1 MGRQSSV
8 RFKSPQRRRSGR
20 SFFAKWETHPA
31 AAILRGCCG
40 ETQATDEALQ
50 RAGRC
55 LFLSKRKRRR
65 LTTRQFPA
73 PTGAQLRPTALPCA
87 PSRNPTKQRTLRLPN
102 LRRKMW
108 RQQLPN
114 HSFGSAAD
122 YVNASYFFWG
132 GLTPRRIES
141 LLIVGD
147 IEAAGMDTS
156 RKFDVPGS
164 TGSHES

>member
-40 ETQATDEALQ
+40 ETQATDEAPQ

-73 PTGAQLRPTALPCA
+73 PTGAQLRPTALSCA

-114 HSFGSAAD
+114 RSFGSAAD

-132 GLTPRRIES
+132 VNSQKDRVTAHRGGHRGGRDGHEQEVRRPRKYR
-141 LLIVGD
+141 
-147 IEAAGMDTS
+147 
-156 RKFDVPGS
+156 FP
-164 TGSHES
+164 